1 MRLNLNPGVEAYRLI
16 EAAGLVI
23 HARPA
28 LADLIE
34 EAKTDPAVVA
44 HAASV
49 DAEADPLSP
58 EALRARNRGG
68 LLMTKALARLVIEAW
83 EGVEDPDGSPAP
95 VTPDRIDALL
105 DIAPVYD
112 AFTSVYLSRWLTVQA
127 EKNGSSPSP
136 TGISA
141 AARTTAKPARPRA
154 KTARAG

>member
-95 VTPDRIDALL
+95 VTPDRSTRCSISRRSM
-105 DIAPVYD
+105 
-112 AFTSVYLSRWLTVQA
+112 TLSPR
-127 EKNGSSPSP
+127 S
-136 TGISA
+136 ISA
-141 AARTTAKPARPRA
+141 A
-154 KTARAG
+154 G